1 MKHLT
6 LNIPDKNYPF
16 FIELVK
22 RLDFITL
29 DDEPPKKKANKGK
42 HPVLKSIEQGLR
54 EVELAKK
61 GKLKATPL
69 NDFLNEI

>member
-1 MKHLT
+1 MKQLT

-16 FIELVK
+16 FIELIK
-22 RLDFITL
+22 RMDFITL
-29 DDEPPKKKANKGK
+29 DEPKRKGKIKEK
-42 HPVLKSIEQGLR
+42 HPVHRNLEQGWK

-61 GKLKATPL
+61 GKLKATAL